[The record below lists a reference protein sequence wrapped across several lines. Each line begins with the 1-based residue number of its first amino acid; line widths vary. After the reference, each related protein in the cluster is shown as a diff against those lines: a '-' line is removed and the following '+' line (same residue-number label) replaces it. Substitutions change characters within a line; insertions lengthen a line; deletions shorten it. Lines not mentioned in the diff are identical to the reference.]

1 MALFKITII
10 FKGAGDLT
18 FFRVFLVAV
27 FVSIIIYTA
36 ITISNHGLNLLPVFF
51 GDMKAMAW
59 PGQFNFDFM
68 MFLALSALW
77 TAWRNK
83 FSLAGLG
90 LAVLAFFGGML
101 FLSLY
106 LFVLTF
112 KANGNLLHVL
122 IGDRA

>member
-1 MALFKITII
+1 LN
-10 FKGAGDLT
+10 

-36 ITISNHGLNLLPVFF
+36 VTISNHGLNLLPVFF

-68 MFLALSALW
+68 MFLALSSLW

-106 LFVLTF
+106 LFILTF
-112 KANGNLLHVL
+112 KTNGNLLHVL
-122 IGDRA
+122 IGDRALE